1 MEEVTVVR
9 VDVEEKYRYV
19 SAARIGSAAKT
30 YTIVLR
36 VFLSMFKEGRG
47 SRCELTWVEFEK
59 VSHSAW

>member
-1 MEEVTVVR
+1 MR

-19 SAARIGSAAKT
+19 SAGCIGSGARS
-30 YTIVLR
+30 YRILLQ

-59 VSHSAW
+59 VSRSAY